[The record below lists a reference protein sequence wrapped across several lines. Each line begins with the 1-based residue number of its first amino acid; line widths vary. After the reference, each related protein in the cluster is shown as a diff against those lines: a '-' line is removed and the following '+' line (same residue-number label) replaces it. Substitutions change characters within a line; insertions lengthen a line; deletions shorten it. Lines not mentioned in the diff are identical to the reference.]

1 MTEIEFRQKYES
13 EKHIFQ
19 KWGNFVSEKIIE
31 TLSKHGIDSSKFL
44 KIDVSI
50 RIKDADSLIAKAF
63 YRSKN
68 YKNPYDDITD
78 KVGARFV
85 ALLDNDV
92 QKLCSIIE
100 DVSEW
105 TYSKDRDYET
115 ERVDEP
121 LSFNYQSMHYVV
133 KSKNSLIF
141 QDVTIP
147 ANIPCEIQVR
157 TLLQHAYSELT
168 HDRVY
173 KTSFDPTSEVKRTVA
188 KSMAFLE
195 TTDEYFQKVSNL
207 MLDLPIFKLYD
218 GLREKFSTIYPQF
231 KDGSKVNIHILH
243 AYYNFI
249 NSYNFSNLNIF
260 NELDGVVK
268 SNIDKTYLNNQPII
282 YFIYYMCLYQKN
294 ILKKDWI
301 YTKEE
306 LRPYFTHLGIS
317 LD

>member
-13 EKHIFQ
+13 EKNIFQ
-19 KWGNFVSEKIIE
+19 AWGNFVSEKIIE
-31 TLSKHGIDSSKFL
+31 RLDNNGIDRSKFL
-44 KIDVSI
+44 KINVLT
-50 RIKDADSLIAKAF
+50 RVKDSDSLIAKAF

-68 YKNPYDDITD
+68 YSNPYDDITD
-78 KVGARFV
+78 KVGTRFV
-85 ALLDNDV
+85 ALLDDDV

-105 TYSKDRDYET
+105 AYSKDRDYET
-115 ERVDEP
+115 ERADEP

-133 KSKNSLIF
+133 KSKNSIVF

-173 KTSFDPTSEVKRTVA
+173 KTSFDPTSEVKRAVA

-218 GLREKFSTIYPQF
+218 GLRGKFSNINPEF

-243 AYYNFI
+243 AYYDFI
-249 NSYNFSNLNIF
+249 NSDNFSDLNIF
-260 NELDGVVK
+260 NEFNEVVK
-268 SNIDKTYLNNQPII
+268 FNIDKTYLNNQPII
-282 YFIYYMCLYQKN
+282 YFIYYMCTYHKN
-294 ILKKDWI
+294 IFKQNWI
-301 YTKEE
+301 YTREE